1 MGAYGGSEQADLG
14 RMARGGEPSVLQ
26 TPPMQVSALFDS
38 TIRGLVRVRG
48 GGRPP
53 LVRAGDKIRST
64 VRTPL
69 AGWYLGEVR
78 GGI

>member
-38 TIRGLVRVRG
+38 TIRGLLGTSTRRGQVYCRVR
-48 GGRPP
+48 
-53 LVRAGDKIRST
+53 DT
-64 VRTPL
+64 RTPP